1 MTLFCPE
8 RELEEAM
15 GLYQTMVFRLA
26 YSYTRSRSD
35 AQDIC
40 QEVFLRYFCRRPPFA
55 SEEHRRAWLLRV
67 TINRCRSLY
76 RSAWWKRIVP
86 LEKASPLAAPPPDDP
101 ALSQALDRLPVKYR
115 TVIHLS
121 CHEHMDTQEIA
132 ELLGVK
138 PGSVRSQLSRG
149 RAMLEELLKEEDADA

>member
-55 SEEHRRAWLLRV
+55 SEEHRRAWPR
-67 TINRCRSLY
+67 
-76 RSAWWKRIVP
+76 
-86 LEKASPLAAPPPDDP
+86 
-101 ALSQALDRLPVKYR
+101 
-115 TVIHLS
+115 
-121 CHEHMDTQEIA
+121 
-132 ELLGVK
+132 
-138 PGSVRSQLSRG
+138 
-149 RAMLEELLKEEDADA
+149 

>member
-40 QEVFLRYFCRRPPFA
+40 QEVFLRYFCRRPPFT

-67 TINRCRSLY
+67 TVNRCKSHL
-76 RSAWWKRIVP
+76 SSWWVRRTVP
-86 LEKASPLAAPPPDDP
+86 LDDRIPMPEPEYQELDEVLRRLPEK
-101 ALSQALDRLPVKYR
+101 DRL
-115 TVIHLS
+115 VIHLFYYEE
-121 CHEHMDTQEIA
+121 CTTREIA
-132 ELLGVK
+132 RMMHCTEGAVRTRLTRARQRLGD
-138 PGSVRSQLSRG
+138 
-149 RAMLEELLKEEDADA
+149 LLKGG

>member
-40 QEVFLRYFCRRPPFA
+40 QEVFLRYFCRRPPFT

-67 TINRCRSLY
+67 TVNRCKSHL
-76 RSAWWKRIVP
+76 SSWWVRRTVP
-86 LEKASPLAAPPPDDP
+86 LDDRIPMPEPEYQELDEVLRRLPEK
-101 ALSQALDRLPVKYR
+101 DRL
-115 TVIHLS
+115 VIHLFYYED
-121 CHEHMDTQEIA
+121 CTTREIA
-132 ELLGVK
+132 RMMHCTEGAVRTRLTRARQRLGD
-138 PGSVRSQLSRG
+138 
-149 RAMLEELLKEEDADA
+149 LLKGG

>member
-8 RELEEAM
+8 RELEEVM

-40 QEVFLRYFCRRPPFA
+40 QEVFLRYFCRRPPFT

-67 TINRCRSLY
+67 TVNRCKSHL
-76 RSAWWKRIVP
+76 SSWWVRRTVP
-86 LEKASPLAAPPPDDP
+86 LDDRIPMPEPEYQELDEVLRQLPEK
-101 ALSQALDRLPVKYR
+101 DRL
-115 TVIHLS
+115 VIHLFYYED
-121 CHEHMDTQEIA
+121 CTTREIA
-132 ELLGVK
+132 RMMHCTEGAVRTRLTRARQRLGD
-138 PGSVRSQLSRG
+138 
-149 RAMLEELLKEEDADA
+149 LLKGG